1 MGKRK
6 SVDVWTM
13 VMFANYNLKRQDIT
27 AERKKGI
34 CLMVEM
40 ILHHSGQ
47 YCGFGYVYAE
57 YVRDCVA
64 NREPISD
71 AVEYARVYHIGMPK
85 DKLTS
90 SSVRDANG
98 NIPAFI
104 RRMFGEFYQRMYG
117 EVMS

>member
-47 YCGFGYVYAE
+47 YCGLSTQNTSTPVS
-57 YVRDCVA
+57 
-64 NREPISD
+64 PIENQSQMQSNML
-71 AVEYARVYHIGMPK
+71 VFITLVCQK
-85 DKLTS
+85 TS
-90 SSVRDANG
+90 SRQAQ
-98 NIPAFI
+98 
-104 RRMFGEFYQRMYG
+104 FGMLTATHLRSFKGCLASSIKGCTER
-117 EVMS
+117 